1 MVLLCFRN
9 VIIVKKRLNANA
21 NEHLLLLI
29 SRDYRQMSRN
39 NGHMVTS
46 ANIINF
52 NDYIVPCVRYINTR

>member
-1 MVLLCFRN
+1 MVLPCFQN

-29 SRDYRQMSRN
+29 SRVYRPMSRN

-46 ANIINF
+46 ASIINF
-52 NDYIVPCVRYINTR
+52 NDYIVSCVWYTNTR